1 MVWLYFL
8 LCVIAIL
15 FAGSKLARY
24 GDAIA
29 EKTGLGGVWIG
40 MVLIALITSMPELA
54 TGIGSV
60 ALVKEPDLAVGTL
73 LGSSIFNILILVV
86 LDALYRRTPILSDV
100 SKTHIIAAVMGLIL
114 TAVAAG
120 SIFAGEKLSGF
131 ALGWLGVPSI
141 IIFILYLAGMRWIYN
156 SERNQRS
163 KSVSDSP
170 AQYKEDSVKVIWL
183 KFSLAAAIV
192 VGVGIW
198 VAFIG
203 EDIAELTGWETSFVG
218 SMFLAISTS
227 MPELVICIAALR
239 LGAIDIAV
247 ADVLG
252 ANMINMAKIIL
263 IDPFWTQGS
272 LLSSVS
278 SNHLITAVTVIAM
291 SFVVIIGLKFRQR
304 RKIFIFSS
312 WYSPVILVLYAF
324 GAYNLFTSGIS

>member
-1 MVWLYFL
+1 
-8 LCVIAIL
+8 
-15 FAGSKLARY
+15 
-24 GDAIA
+24 
-29 EKTGLGGVWIG
+29 

-141 IIFILYLAGMRWIYN
+141 IIFALYLVGMRWIYN

-163 KSVSDSP
+163 TSVSDSP

-218 SMFLAISTS
+218 SVFLAISTS

>member
-86 LDALYRRTPILSDV
+86 LDVLYRRTPILSDV

>member
-1 MVWLYFL
+1 
-8 LCVIAIL
+8 
-15 FAGSKLARY
+15 
-24 GDAIA
+24 
-29 EKTGLGGVWIG
+29 
-40 MVLIALITSMPELA
+40 
-54 TGIGSV
+54 
-60 ALVKEPDLAVGTL
+60 
-73 LGSSIFNILILVV
+73 
-86 LDALYRRTPILSDV
+86 
-100 SKTHIIAAVMGLIL
+100 
-114 TAVAAG
+114 
-120 SIFAGEKLSGF
+120 
-131 ALGWLGVPSI
+131 
-141 IIFILYLAGMRWIYN
+141 
-156 SERNQRS
+156 
-163 KSVSDSP
+163 
-170 AQYKEDSVKVIWL
+170 
-183 KFSLAAAIV
+183 
-192 VGVGIW
+192 
-198 VAFIG
+198 
-203 EDIAELTGWETSFVG
+203 
-218 SMFLAISTS
+218 

>member
-8 LCVIAIL
+8 LCVVAIL

-40 MVLIALITSMPELA
+40 MVLIAFITSTPELA

-60 ALVKEPDLAVGTL
+60 ALVKQPDLAMGTL

-86 LDALYRRTPILSDV
+86 LDTLYRRTPILSDV
-100 SKTHIIAAVMGLIL
+100 SKSHIIAAVTGLIL

-120 SIFAGEKLSGF
+120 SIFAGENLSGF
-131 ALGWLGVPSI
+131 TLGWLGVPSI
-141 IIFILYLAGMRWIYN
+141 IIFALYLAGMRWIYN
-156 SERNQRS
+156 TERNQRS
-163 KSVSDSP
+163 TSTSDSP
-170 AQYKEDSVKVIWL
+170 TQYKDDSVKVIWL

-203 EDIAELTGWETSFVG
+203 EDIAELTGWDTSFVG

-239 LGAIDIAV
+239 IGAIDIAV

-252 ANMINMAKIIL
+252 ANMINMAKIVL
-263 IDPFWTQGS
+263 IDPFWTEGS

-278 SNHLITAVTVIAM
+278 SSHLITAVTVIAM
-291 SFVVIIGLKFRQR
+291 SFVVIIGLKSRQR
-304 RKIFIFSS
+304 RKIFVFSS
-312 WYSPVILVLYAF
+312 WYSPVILGLYIF

>member
-163 KSVSDSP
+163 TSVSDSP

>member
-8 LCVIAIL
+8 VCLAAIL

-60 ALVKEPDLAVGTL
+60 ALVKQPDLAMGTL
-73 LGSSIFNILILVV
+73 LGSSIFNILILVI
-86 LDALYRRTPILSDV
+86 LDILYRRTPILSDV
-100 SKTHIIAAVMGLIL
+100 SKTHIIAAVVGLVL
-114 TAVAAG
+114 TAVTG
-120 SIFAGEKLSGF
+120 ISILAGEKLSGF
-131 ALGWLGVPSI
+131 ALGWLGGPSI
-141 IIFILYLAGMRWIYN
+141 IIFVLYLVGMRWIYN
-156 SERNQRS
+156 TERNQRS
-163 KSVSDSP
+163 ASAPDSSTR
-170 AQYKEDSVKVIWL
+170 YKDDSLRIIWV
-183 KFSLAAAIV
+183 KFSVAAAVV

-203 EDIAELTGWETSFVG
+203 EDIAELTGWDTSFVG

-239 LGAIDIAV
+239 IGAIDIAV

-252 ANMINMAKIIL
+252 ANMINMAKIFL
-263 IDPFWTQGS
+263 IDPFWTEGS

-278 SNHLITAVTVIAM
+278 SSHLITAATVIAM
-291 SFVVIIGLKFRQR
+291 SLVIITGLKFRQR
-304 RKIFIFSS
+304 RKIFVFSS
-312 WYSPVILVLYAF
+312 WYSPVILGLYIF
-324 GAYNLFTSGIS
+324 GAYNLFASSVG